1 MQWEQRVKIVHRYIF
16 KGKPL
21 QWCLGVQAFACTTWK
36 RSTCCCLCQTE
47 MFPLMYQFYHMDFP
61 ILLRAQPQHYS
72 IGTSFWQGPACG
84 LSSKTT
90 PGLILWD
97 LLELLAFKILY
108 HPSERTI
115 HAFWWTTQPSFCYS
129 VVYSEGG
136 KEKTEDR
143 EQHSHAGVFIYLTF
157 KSKLFAE
164 LSQLLWRQAWRSC
177 YTMATAMDWLCCLKH
192 THLESI

>member
-1 MQWEQRVKIVHRYIF
+1 MGTTCQNSTQIHLQRETASVMLGSTSICMYHLETEHLLLFVSNRNVSIDVSVLSHGLPNLVESTAPALLHRHF
-16 KGKPL
+16 
-21 QWCLGVQAFACTTWK
+21 
-36 RSTCCCLCQTE
+36 
-47 MFPLMYQFYHMDFP
+47 
-61 ILLRAQPQHYS
+61 ILA
-72 IGTSFWQGPACG
+72 GPACG